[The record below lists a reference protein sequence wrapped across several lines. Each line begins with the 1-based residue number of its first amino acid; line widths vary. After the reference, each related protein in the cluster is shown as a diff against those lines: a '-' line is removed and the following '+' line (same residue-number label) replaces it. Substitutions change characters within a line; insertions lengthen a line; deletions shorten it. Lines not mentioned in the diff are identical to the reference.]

1 MKIFSRKEKF
11 SPKAF
16 SGLTEQDKINFLGA
30 MCMCCDPV
38 VVKGGLIEFVRSEY
52 VPQNKDDIELARQLF
67 ASSGIDLKVRYVNVS
82 RYAKM
87 PMLRSRLFYTSRNS
101 VLNKTPDELN
111 LEDIC
116 MLVRQEFF
124 LEIAVPRAVK
134 ILESNHSAG
143 DNYDYSLLVNLS
155 NIESSL
161 SGYKDIISNLVNTLE
176 KDYKKIKF
184 ELESDEQDY
193 LSSIEK
199 LKEKIK

>member
-11 SPKAF
+11 SPEAF

-38 VVKGGLIEFVRSEY
+38 VVKGSLIEFVRSEY

-101 VLNKTPDELN
+101 VLNKTCVFMHRVEDAIQDLAKTENNGKWYELQKK
-111 LEDIC
+111 LDFI
-116 MLVRQEFF
+116 R
-124 LEIAVPRAVK
+124 
-134 ILESNHSAG
+134 SNFYQ
-143 DNYDYSLLVNLS
+143 NV
-155 NIESSL
+155 
-161 SGYKDIISNLVNTLE
+161 
-176 KDYKKIKF
+176 
-184 ELESDEQDY
+184 Q
-193 LSSIEK
+193 
-199 LKEKIK
+199 